1 MSTMRILAGFLVA
14 FLTVAGAQTPLA
26 SPQFEVASIKA
37 SPPPRAGM
45 VTSARGGPGTEDPT
59 FFTCENYGLSGM
71 IWMAFDLQDYQL
83 SGPDWMPTTQFT
95 VSAKIPPGT
104 TRAQFRLMLQNLL
117 IDRFKMTFH
126 HEKRQVN
133 GFALIVAKGGPKF
146 KEYVEEPS
154 SNDDT
159 PLRPAPMEKDANGFP
174 KLVRVKGFSMA
185 IMNDRAALHSGGGTM
200 EEFAQSVSN
209 QLRLP
214 VTDATGL
221 TGKYDVTLSW
231 VADNSPD
238 APAPNIFQAVQE
250 QLGLKL
256 ESKKITVDV
265 LVVDHIEKAPTEN

>member
-1 MSTMRILAGFLVA
+1 
-14 FLTVAGAQTPLA
+14 
-26 SPQFEVASIKA
+26 
-37 SPPPRAGM
+37 M

-59 FFTCENYGLSGM
+59 FFTCENYGLAGI

-83 SGPDWMPTTQFT
+83 SGPDWMLTTQFT

-104 TRAQFRLMLQNLL
+104 TRAEFRLMLQNLL
-117 IDRFKMTFH
+117 IDRFKLTFH

-133 GFALIVAKGGPKF
+133 GFTLVAAKGGPKF

-154 SNDDT
+154 KNDDPPRQT
-159 PLRPAPMEKDANGFP
+159 AQIKNDANGFP
-174 KLVRVKGFSMA
+174 LLQRGKGFSMA
-185 IMNDRAALHSGGGTM
+185 ITINRATLHSGGGTM
-200 EEFAQSVSN
+200 EEFAESVSN

-214 VTDATGL
+214 VKDATGL
-221 TGKYDVTLSW
+221 TGKYDVTMSW

-256 ESKKITVDV
+256 ESKKVAVDV
-265 LVVDHIEKAPTEN
+265 LVIDHLEKTPTEN